1 MTPGY
6 KKEFIIFA
14 LVAVAMAAIIWWQ
27 RHPKYSWKEDLEYR
41 LDVDFNKTREEVT
54 AYIKQYI
61 PEVTEEQIDAWT
73 ASGKLE
79 AMERHGE
86 IRYFKRAARN
96 LFRLD
101 TAAMRRF
108 EAVEGTP
115 GPLDN
120 HSGVDAVNLPQII
133 ADVKATGNPIA
144 QPRRMRVKFT
154 LTVEADAVPAG
165 KTIRCWLPYPR
176 SDVPRQT
183 DIRFIEA
190 GPNGEKGIFSGNASR
205 HSTLYLEATAVAG
218 QPTVFHEAFEYTSAG
233 EWHDLSKADI
243 KPYDTTTALYKE
255 FTAEREKHI
264 VFTDRIKALADS
276 LTQGIDNPYEQAKA
290 LFTYIDPAFPWASAR
305 EYSTLENI
313 PEYVLS
319 SGHGDCGMVTL
330 LLLTM
335 CRYKGIPCHFQ
346 SGFMMHPGDWNMHD
360 WGELYF
366 EGVGWVPV
374 DMSFGFPPFAT
385 GDYLAANPDTKY
397 FYLGGIDSYRMVVNS
412 DFGCD
417 LVPRKKF
424 PRSETVDFQ
433 RGEVEWEGGN
443 LYYPSWD
450 WHLDI
455 EYLN

>member
-108 EAVEGTP
+108 EAIEGTP
-115 GPLDN
+115 GPLDS

-154 LTVEADAVPAG
+154 LTVEADAVPDG

-190 GPNGEKGIFSGNASR
+190 GPNGEKGIFSGNASP

-218 QPTVFHEAFEYTSAG
+218 QPTVFFEEFEYTAAG

-243 KPYDTTTALYKE
+243 KPYDTTTDLYKTY
-255 FTAEREKHI
+255 TAEREKHI

-276 LTQGIDNPYEQAKA
+276 LT
-290 LFTYIDPAFPWASAR
+290 
-305 EYSTLENI
+305 NI